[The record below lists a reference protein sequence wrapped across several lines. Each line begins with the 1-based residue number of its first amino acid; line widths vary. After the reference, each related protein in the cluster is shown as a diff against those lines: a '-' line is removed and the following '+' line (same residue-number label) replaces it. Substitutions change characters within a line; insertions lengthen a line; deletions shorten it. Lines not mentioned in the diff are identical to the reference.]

1 MCRVITPETTG
12 GHSHVDDPLSIAELL
27 RETLCRELDSMTELA
42 ARHHMIEDED
52 IRHSLGHIIGSRR
65 KDLAVIW
72 ELLQKIE
79 DQAFGSSHHGHG
91 H

>member
-1 MCRVITPETTG
+1 
-12 GHSHVDDPLSIAELL
+12 
-27 RETLCRELDSMTELA
+27 MTELA
-42 ARHHMIEDED
+42 ARHHIIEDED